1 MRAAWARSG
10 YTYLVI
16 LLAIVLVLGAA
27 WSFFIAARPEV
38 GFFLEEGW
46 KFRDAEPSD
55 LYLGVTRFGSAVV
68 GIALLVF
75 AAIFAFGGPGDTASR
90 AKDPDPVEAS
100 RTGSVPPVVVTAK
113 PRDPEQVAKEK
124 AKEQCGDLLPSIE
137 EQAVWDGNG
146 KLVNQD
152 HISGIAIG
160 NSADMTIASRPEGD
174 IVTIRSGLDY
184 VDKYVRPIL
193 SMTSS
198 GATCVVDRSN

>member
-1 MRAAWARSG
+1 M
-10 YTYLVI
+10 TLFVI
-16 LLAIVLVLGAA
+16 ILVLGAV

-55 LYLGVTRFGSAVV
+55 LYLGVTRFGAAIG
-68 GIALLVF
+68 GIACLIF
-75 AAIFAFGGPGDTASR
+75 AAILAFGGLGDTASSTTE
-90 AKDPDPVEAS
+90 PEPVEAS

-124 AKEQCGDLLPSIE
+124 AKEQCDDLLPSFE
-137 EQAVWDGNG
+137 EQAVWDPNG

-152 HISGIAIG
+152 HISNIAI
-160 NSADMTIASRPEGD
+160 SSLADMAIASRPEGD

-184 VDKYVRPIL
+184 VDKFVRPIMT
-193 SMTSS
+193 MTSS
-198 GATCVVDRSN
+198 GAICVVDRSD